1 MTKTLLRFFL
11 LAPLLFAPTA
21 FAQTTPWEVFGGF
34 SVQHAAVREY
44 YKATPIIYTFR
55 ERYINLP
62 GWEVSLTE
70 NVNKWFGGTLQS
82 SGHYST
88 NVVAGTSNA
97 VAETRNRQ
105 TNFAILYGPRFLYPG
120 GVFRPYA
127 HVLFGA
133 AHARV
138 SVSPGPHAEETRFA
152 VAGGAGVDL
161 KFGRVGIRVLEV
173 QYSPKNEIASK
184 PNQFQ
189 ASAGAVFY
197 IGQPK

>member
-1 MTKTLLRFFL
+1 MTKTLLRFSL
-11 LAPLLFAPTA
+11 LALLFAPTA
-21 FAQTTPWEVFGGF
+21 FAQQYTPWEVFGGF
-34 SVQHAAVREY
+34 SVQRANVREY

-55 ERYINLP
+55 ERFINLP

-88 NVVAGTSNA
+88 ETVLGTK
-97 VAETRNRQ
+97 NRQ
-105 TNFAILYGPRFLYPG
+105 KKFAILYGPRFLYPG
-120 GVFRPYA
+120 GWFRPYG

-133 AHARV
+133 AHASV
-138 SVSPGPHAEETRFA
+138 TVSPGPHATQTRFA
-152 VAGGAGVDL
+152 VAGGGGVDL
-161 KFGRVGIRVLEV
+161 KVSSRVGIRAFEV
-173 QYSPKNEIASK
+173 QYSPKNEIGSR